1 VKQILYQQY
10 RKQCK
15 IIGIFFFKEDLLFLA
30 YRDQQQIKRIQ
41 KTNFSPYLT
50 KVTLRPL
57 PVILPKP
64 TGVGYKIFKSKDP
77 PNSTSTT
84 TDLSNIILTPS
95 SSSSLLDANDEQSTS
110 TMHT

>member
-15 IIGIFFFKEDLLFLA
+15 INGFFFQKKNEDLLFLVH
-30 YRDQQQIKRIQ
+30 RDQQQIKRIQ

-50 KVTLRPL
+50 KVALRPL
-57 PVILPKP
+57 PVLLPKP
-64 TGVGYKIFKSKDP
+64 VGVGYKIFKSKDP
-77 PNSTSTT
+77 PNSTS

-95 SSSSLLDANDEQSTS
+95 SSSSLLDATDEQSTLN
-110 TMHT
+110 T